1 MSTAIDKASG
11 FGNRGSDLSH
21 WTDEQLIIGYRET
34 GDTGL
39 YEELVHRYDQEIY
52 SYLRG
57 YLGSPEMAEDAYQGT
72 FLQLHVKCGQFI
84 PGRKLRPW
92 LYMIATNQAIDLQR
106 RGKRHRS
113 ISLDNVGPRN
123 NEDSGKLADL
133 LLSREPNPVD
143 RVDEEESRRWVREA
157 LDRLPDYL
165 RLAVTLVYF
174 QGLKYR
180 EAAEVLS
187 VPVGTVKSRLHAA
200 ILRLSDAWNRSQLHS
215 K

>member
-11 FGNRGSDLSH
+11 FGNRGSDLSQ
-21 WTDEQLIIGYRET
+21 WTDEELIIGYRET
-34 GDTGL
+34 GDTDL

-72 FLQLHVKCGQFI
+72 FLQLHLKCGQFM
-84 PGRKLRPW
+84 PGRKVRPW
-92 LYMIATNQAIDLQR
+92 LYMIATHQAIDLQR

-113 ISLDNVGPRN
+113 ISLDHVGPHN

-143 RVDEEESRRWVREA
+143 RVDEEESRRWIREA
-157 LDRLPDYL
+157 LDQLPEYL
-165 RLAVTLVYF
+165 KLAVTLVYF

-200 ILRLSDAWNRSQLHS
+200 ILRLSDAWKRAQPHT